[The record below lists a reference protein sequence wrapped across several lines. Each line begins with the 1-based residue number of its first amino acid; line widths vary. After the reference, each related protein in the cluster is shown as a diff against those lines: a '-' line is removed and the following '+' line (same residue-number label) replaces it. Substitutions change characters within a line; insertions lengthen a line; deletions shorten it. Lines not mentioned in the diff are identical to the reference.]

1 MLDIKG
7 VRLTRS
13 GLGGAASLGDESP
26 VCQTGP
32 RVQDGYQRGPVVG
45 HPGPRWLRPAGHL
58 RPDRPGAAE
67 GARRSSQPVLC
78 TRIGGGQVKCPIRSG
93 FDVVKFL
100 MVKVSSTS

>member
-45 HPGPRWLRPAGHL
+45 HPGPRWHRPAGQPA
-58 RPDRPGAAE
+58 PDRPGLQNLMGDLGQGYRDAA
-67 GARRSSQPVLC
+67 V
-78 TRIGGGQVKCPIRSG
+78 
-93 FDVVKFL
+93 
-100 MVKVSSTS
+100 

>member
-1 MLDIKG
+1 MHDIKG
-7 VRLTRS
+7 IRLTRS
-13 GLGGAASLGDESP
+13 RLGGVASLGGKCP
-26 VCQTGP
+26 ACQTGP
-32 RVQDGYQRGPVVG
+32 WAQDGYRRGPVVG